1 MNASEQSKN
10 LDQASGSE
18 DELLARLSR
27 LALGRSGADVEYIVR
42 TARQFARRQSRALEW
57 QDIELGFQSLTTSM
71 SDEVLWSVA
80 VHEAGHA
87 VAFYKFGVARVTA
100 IAIGAQS
107 RGYVTVEMTKDLEN
121 EDWLMRHIAC
131 NLASREA
138 ERLIV
143 GELMLGSGGS
153 EDSDLAKATSLALAA
168 ETEFGI
174 GQVNPLIY
182 HGLGARPDI
191 LFADKHLAA
200 RVHARLEKAEI
211 MARELIEQNHATVER
226 LARILFAQKI
236 MTGEEFQAFMAS
248 EPAVCG

>member
-1 MNASEQSKN
+1 MKASEQA
-10 LDQASGSE
+10 LDLEQASGSQ

-42 TARQFARRQSRALEW
+42 TARQFARRQGRALEW
-57 QDIELGFQSLTTSM
+57 KDIELGLQSLTTSM

-87 VAFYKFGVARVTA
+87 VAFHMFGVAQVTA
-100 IAIGAQS
+100 ITIGAQS
-107 RGYVTVEMTKDLEN
+107 RGYVTVDMTKGLEN

-131 NLASREA
+131 SLASREA

-143 GELMLGSGGS
+143 GEMMLGSGGFD
-153 EDSDLAKATSLALAA
+153 DSDLAKATSLALAA

-200 RVHARLEKAEI
+200 RVHSRLEKAEI
-211 MARELIEQNHATVER
+211 MARELIEQNRVTVEG
-226 LARILFAQKI
+226 LARVLFAQKI
-236 MTGEEFQAFMAS
+236 MTGDEFEMFMAS
-248 EPAVCG
+248 EPSVRA